1 MPNKP
6 GAQPRNTN
14 ALQHGFYSSSSTSTE
29 WEDLPARSADSLE
42 GEITA
47 LRLLLL
53 RLAGHPDPDPDPLDT
68 GPYNPFNV
76 IVTATA
82 RLSLLV
88 RTQQQLIAAAPD
100 SKFPLKAAVTEY
112 WLEQGLAVYRRRLTP
127 EYLENLRLK
136 LRSAR

>member
-14 ALQHGFYSSSSTSTE
+14 ALQHGFYSSRSTSIE

-47 LRLLLL
+47 LRLLLR
-53 RLAGHPDPDPDPLDT
+53 RLASHPDPDPDPLDT
-68 GPYNPFNV
+68 GPYDPFNV

-82 RLSLLV
+82 RLSFLV
-88 RTQQQLIAAAPD
+88 RTQQLLSASSPD
-100 SKFPLKAAVTEY
+100 NDDYAILHNAVAEFWLKSN
-112 WLEQGLAVYRRRLTP
+112 QRL
-127 EYLENLRLK
+127 
-136 LRSAR
+136 